1 MEKNN
6 KVKFIAEAGINHNGS
21 LKRAFKLIDLA
32 AEAGAD
38 YVKFQVANSNII
50 SRYAPKAK
58 YQIKS
63 SKNSKETQHEMI
75 KKIELN
81 WDKINLRLKKHC
93 KKKDIKFLTSAFTL
107 EDVRKV
113 KKLNTEILKIAS
125 GEITNFPLLKLI
137 GKINKKTILSTG
149 MSSFREIDYAVK
161 VLRKSGLKN
170 KNLII
175 MQCTTAYPTPIEELN
190 LNSILEFKKRYK
202 VDVGLSDHSLGTLAP
217 IAAIGLGARYVEK
230 HFTISKKLNGPD
242 HKASLSPFELKKLI
256 KDIRNIEKSLGSNK
270 KPITK
275 SEIINKTIVRRS
287 VHANKNIKIGE
298 KFTFENTALKR
309 PSTGLPANKWEKLIG
324 KKSKKNYLKDQPI
337 KSL

>member
-1 MEKNN
+1 MKKNN

-21 LKRAFKLIDLA
+21 LKRALKLIDIA

-63 SKNSKETQHEMI
+63 SKNLKETQHDMI

-81 WDKINLRLKKHC
+81 WDKINLQLKKHC
-93 KKKDIKFLTSAFTL
+93 KKKGIKFLTSAFTL
-107 EDVRKV
+107 EDVLKV
-113 KKLNTEILKIAS
+113 KKLNTEIFKIAS

-149 MSSFREIDYAVK
+149 MSSFREIDNAVK

-202 VDVGLSDHSLGTLAP
+202 VEAGLSDHSLGTLAP
-217 IAAIGLGARYVEK
+217 IAAIGLGARYIEK

-256 KDIRNIEKSLGSNK
+256 KDIRDIEKSLGSNK

-275 SEIINKTIVRRS
+275 SEIINKKIVRRS

-309 PSTGLPANKWEKLIG
+309 PSTGLPSNKWEKLIG